1 MNPEFEE
8 SPPFLPTRESLLSRL
23 RDLDDHTSWEDFF
36 ETYWKLIYSVAR
48 KAGLNDA
55 EAQDVVQ
62 ETIVSAARK
71 LPGFK
76 YDPALGSF
84 KSWLLTITR
93 WRIQDQFRKKAYR
106 KDGRYFP
113 REEALNTPLVEMIA
127 APDSINLDQVWE
139 EEWRQ
144 NTMDR
149 AVERVKLLVSP
160 KQYQM
165 FYLHGLKAMPARE
178 VAERLNTTQAEVYA
192 AKYRVAELIKKEIE
206 NLESSASNI
215 RNSPA

>member
-1 MNPEFEE
+1 MNTENGE
-8 SPPFLPTRESLLSRL
+8 SETLLPTRESLLSRL
-23 RDLDDHTSWEDFF
+23 RDLDDQTSWEDFF

-62 ETIVSAARK
+62 ETIVKAARK

-76 YDPALGSF
+76 YDPAIGSF
-84 KSWLLTITR
+84 KAWLLTITR
-93 WRIQDQFRKKAYR
+93 SRIQDQFRKKAYR

-113 REEALNTPLVEMIA
+113 REEALNTPLVETMA
-127 APDSINLDQVWE
+127 APDSINLDELWE

-144 NTMDR
+144 NTMNR

-178 VAERLNTTQAEVYA
+178 VAERLQTTPAEVYT
-192 AKYRVAELIKKEIE
+192 AKYRVADLIKKEIE
-206 NLESSASNI
+206 ALEGCAGTI
-215 RNSPA
+215 RLP

>member
-1 MNPEFEE
+1 MNPESQE
-8 SPPFLPTRESLLSRL
+8 SETFLPTRESLLSRL
-23 RDLDDHTSWEDFF
+23 RDLDDQTSWDDFF

-62 ETIVSAARK
+62 ETVVTAARK

-84 KSWLLTITR
+84 KAWLLTVTR
-93 WRIQDQFRKKAYR
+93 SRVQDQFRKKAYR
-106 KDGRYFP
+106 KDGRYYP
-113 REEALNTPLVEMIA
+113 REEALNTPLVEMIP
-127 APDSINLDQVWE
+127 APDSINLDEVWDQ
-139 EEWRQ
+139 EWRQ
-144 NTMDR
+144 NIMDR
-149 AVERVKLLVSP
+149 AAERVKLLVSP

-178 VAERLNTTQAEVYA
+178 VAERLDATPEEVYA
-192 AKYRVAELIKKEIE
+192 AKYRVAELIKKEVE
-206 NLESSASNI
+206 ALES
-215 RNSPA
+215 PTT